1 MSDLLRFSIKP
12 ARSAEDLEAI
22 VCLFRAYA
30 VSLGIDLSFQDF
42 ETEMAA
48 MPGKYAY
55 PGGELLLARN
65 LEGMAV
71 GCVGLRPIA
80 PAGCCEMKRLYI
92 VPAGRGLGIGK
103 ALVKAVVEVAGSLG
117 YREIRLDTLPSMVE
131 AISLYTNAG
140 FAPIT
145 PYYDT
150 PLAGTIF
157 LSRALQ
163 SSDA

>member
-65 LEGMAV
+65 LE
-71 GCVGLRPIA
+71 
-80 PAGCCEMKRLYI
+80 
-92 VPAGRGLGIGK
+92 GRGLGIGK